1 MDLYTLLQPVSIG
14 IEVVLVILG
23 IAIAL
28 QKKRCYGWFIA
39 LTFGIYV
46 IYDSWH
52 YTGIAISQNVLSG
65 IFFIATLSILIG
77 IWQLYRELHPPAP
90 GNNKETKGEQK

>member
-1 MDLYTLLQPVSIG
+1 MDLSTLLQPVSIG
-14 IEVVLVILG
+14 IEVILVLFG

-39 LTFGIYV
+39 LTFTIYV
-46 IYDSWH
+46 IYDATH
-52 YTGIAISQNVLSG
+52 FMGVQVSQNILSG

-77 IWQLYRELHPPAP
+77 IWQLYRELDS
-90 GNNKETKGEQK
+90 Q

>member
-1 MDLYTLLQPVSIG
+1 MDLSSLLQPVSIG

-23 IAIAL
+23 IAIAV

-46 IYDSWH
+46 IYDSLH
-52 YTGIAISQNVLSG
+52 YTGLVVSQNVLSG

-77 IWQLYRELHPPAP
+77 IWQLYRELYPPGSGNDQP
-90 GNNKETKGEQK
+90 GGE